1 MEEFWGTERTSIA
14 LKTLLTQ
21 MQMLGISLVV
31 QWLRLQLPVQGTRVQ
46 FLVREPGHTCCVA
59 WSKKKRI

>member
-31 QWLRLQLPVQGTRVQ
+31 QWLRLQLPVQGPR
-46 FLVREPGHTCCVA
+46 FDP
-59 WSKKKRI
+59 W